1 MTTPPPYDPSQGQPQ
16 YGQPPQ
22 YGQAPQA
29 PQYDQ
34 APQAP
39 QYGQA
44 PQYAQAQQYAQ
55 APQYAPAPQYA
66 QGYGNHGPLGMPRK
80 PVTVALLAIITFGI
94 YWWVYCYKTSEEI
107 KAHSG
112 IGVGGAIQL
121 VLAIVA
127 GIVPPFLI
135 ANDVKAVREAGGMQ
149 SPVSAMTAFWLLI
162 PIAGIFIYLSKVQ
175 GALNEYWV
183 SRGAQPV

>member
-1 MTTPPPYDPSQGQPQ
+1 MTTPPPYDPSQVQPQYGQQPPQYAQQPQYAPPPQYAQQPPQYGQPQ
-16 YGQPPQ
+16 YGQP
-22 YGQAPQA
+22 
-29 PQYDQ
+29 
-34 APQAP
+34 
-39 QYGQA
+39 
-44 PQYAQAQQYAQ
+44 QYAA
-55 APQYAPAPQYA
+55 APPA
-66 QGYGNHGPLGMPRK
+66 QGYGNQGPLGTPRK
-80 PVTVALLAIITFGI
+80 PLTVALLSIITLGI
-94 YWWVYCYKTSEEI
+94 YWWVFCYKTSEEI
-107 KAHSG
+107 KLHSG

-162 PIAGIFIYLSKVQ
+162 PIAGIFIYVNKVQ